1 MIQESL
7 SENHTCDSEFKNR
20 LDGIILQVNQL
31 GINAKL
37 FWEND
42 SLEDTV
48 SICPISAK
56 TGEGVG
62 DLLELLTRT
71 SQPDYEEELKCI
83 VMEKPPS
90 LEGLGA
96 VVDVIVI
103 NGTLKKND
111 KIVISTSHGPVETI
125 IKHLLTPPP
134 NRESRV
140 KSEYINNES
149 VTGAIGVKLVATE
162 LNNIILKAFEFDQK
176 HDATFFRSNDIW
188 KRGREISK
196 AVYEKEYIAPPL
208 LMEETTI
215 GSEIIDTNQHFI
227 FLYDFLKSWTFLIE
241 LIQVIKNADAD
252 ISLEY
257 PIVSRIEGVG
267 PMQYGTKGLLGKTFA
282 DIEEKYD
289 LSEAK
294 EGFGE
299 EGEDAEDGDKDEEDD
314 DSAEDSDTNT
324 EGGEFFEG
332 EAF

>member
-1 MIQESL
+1 MAFLKFRVYWEEDDAIYRDVVVK
-7 SENHTCDSEFKNR
+7 HTQNFN
-20 LDGIILQVNQL
+20 
-31 GINAKL
+31 
-37 FWEND
+37 
-42 SLEDTV
+42 
-48 SICPISAK
+48 
-56 TGEGVG
+56 
-62 DLLELLTRT
+62 
-71 SQPDYEEELKCI
+71 
-83 VMEKPPS
+83 
-90 LEGLGA
+90 
-96 VVDVIVI
+96 
-103 NGTLKKND
+103 
-111 KIVISTSHGPVETI
+111 
-125 IKHLLTPPP
+125 
-134 NRESRV
+134 
-140 KSEYINNES
+140 
-149 VTGAIGVKLVATE
+149 E

-196 AVYEKEYIAPPL
+196 AVYEKEYVAPPL

-227 FLYDFLKSWTFLIE
+227 YLYDFVKSWTFLIE

-252 ISLEY
+252 MSLEY
-257 PIVSRIEGVG
+257 PMVSRSEGVG

-299 EGEDAEDGDKDEEDD
+299 EGEDADHDNDGDDDKEDD
-314 DSAEDSDTNT
+314 DTVEDSDSTA

>member
-1 MIQESL
+1 MAFLKFRIYWE
-7 SENHTCDSEFKNR
+7 EDDAIYRDVVVKHTQNF
-20 LDGIILQVNQL
+20 
-31 GINAKL
+31 
-37 FWEND
+37 
-42 SLEDTV
+42 
-48 SICPISAK
+48 
-56 TGEGVG
+56 
-62 DLLELLTRT
+62 
-71 SQPDYEEELKCI
+71 
-83 VMEKPPS
+83 
-90 LEGLGA
+90 
-96 VVDVIVI
+96 
-103 NGTLKKND
+103 
-111 KIVISTSHGPVETI
+111 
-125 IKHLLTPPP
+125 
-134 NRESRV
+134 
-140 KSEYINNES
+140 
-149 VTGAIGVKLVATE
+149 TE
-162 LNNIILKAFEFDQK
+162 LNDIILKAFEFDQK

-227 FLYDFLKSWTFLIE
+227 FLYDFIKSWTFLIE

-299 EGEDAEDGDKDEEDD
+299 EGEDAEEGDHDKDDNDD
-314 DSAEDSDTNT
+314 DSTEDSDSNA

>member
-1 MIQESL
+1 MAFLKFRIYWEEDDAIYRDVVVQ
-7 SENHTCDSEFKNR
+7 HTQNF
-20 LDGIILQVNQL
+20 
-31 GINAKL
+31 
-37 FWEND
+37 
-42 SLEDTV
+42 
-48 SICPISAK
+48 
-56 TGEGVG
+56 
-62 DLLELLTRT
+62 
-71 SQPDYEEELKCI
+71 
-83 VMEKPPS
+83 
-90 LEGLGA
+90 
-96 VVDVIVI
+96 
-103 NGTLKKND
+103 
-111 KIVISTSHGPVETI
+111 
-125 IKHLLTPPP
+125 
-134 NRESRV
+134 
-140 KSEYINNES
+140 
-149 VTGAIGVKLVATE
+149 TE
-162 LNNIILKAFEFDQK
+162 LNDIILKAFEFDQK

-227 FLYDFLKSWTFLIE
+227 FLYDFVKSWTFLIE

-252 ISLEY
+252 MSLEY
-257 PIVSRIEGVG
+257 PIISRIEGVG

-299 EGEDAEDGDKDEEDD
+299 EGEDAEEGDNDKDDNDD
-314 DSAEDSDTNT
+314 DSTEDSDSNA

>member
-1 MIQESL
+1 MAFLKFRIYWE
-7 SENHTCDSEFKNR
+7 EDDAIYRDVVVKHTQNF
-20 LDGIILQVNQL
+20 
-31 GINAKL
+31 
-37 FWEND
+37 
-42 SLEDTV
+42 
-48 SICPISAK
+48 
-56 TGEGVG
+56 
-62 DLLELLTRT
+62 
-71 SQPDYEEELKCI
+71 
-83 VMEKPPS
+83 
-90 LEGLGA
+90 
-96 VVDVIVI
+96 
-103 NGTLKKND
+103 
-111 KIVISTSHGPVETI
+111 
-125 IKHLLTPPP
+125 
-134 NRESRV
+134 
-140 KSEYINNES
+140 
-149 VTGAIGVKLVATE
+149 TE
-162 LNNIILKAFEFDQK
+162 LNDIILKAFEFDQK

-227 FLYDFLKSWTFLIE
+227 FLYDFAKSWTFLIE

-257 PIVSRIEGVG
+257 PIVSSIEGVG